1 MTWPRVT
8 FSEAVWITSEEMRR
22 ADAAALG
29 TFGIEP
35 LQLME
40 IAGFQV
46 ARLADALMEG
56 VNSKRVAIVAGRGNN
71 GGDALVAGRH
81 LAQRGAVVQAWVMG
95 PEDRL
100 GDLTRRHLRT
110 TARMGIPVYDASAE
124 HLVVD
129 AELIVDGLLGTGVRL
144 PLRDPTVS
152 LIRSINQSK
161 PNVLAVD
168 VPSGLD
174 ADTGEGDDQCVRAAA
189 TLTLGLPKRGLMR
202 AQSVGRLFL
211 ADIGI
216 PAVVFGPQQSA
227 VTRVYMK
234 GDLVELVEN
243 GPLASHAL
251 S

>member
-1 MTWPRVT
+1 MTWPRVP
-8 FSEAVWITSEEMRR
+8 FSEVLWITSEEMRT

-40 IAGFQV
+40 IAGYQV
-46 ARLADALMEG
+46 ARLAVALLEG
-56 VNSKRVAIVAGRGNN
+56 AKDKRVTIIAGRGNN

-81 LAQRGAVVQAWVMG
+81 LAQRGAVVQAWVLG

-110 TARMGIPVYDASAE
+110 TTQMGITVHDASAE
-124 HLVVD
+124 PFVVD

-144 PLRDPTVS
+144 PLRGPTVP

-161 PNVLAVD
+161 RQILAVD

-202 AQSVGRLFL
+202 ARSVGRLFL

-216 PAVVFGPQQSA
+216 PTVVFGAEESA
-227 VTRVYMK
+227 VMRVYMK
-234 GDLVELVEN
+234 GDLVELIEN
-243 GPLASHAL
+243 GR
-251 S
+251 